1 MKNRYEIRFAGSG
14 GQGNI
19 LAAYVTAQA
28 AAIYAEG
35 LYVAQTQSYGA
46 EARGGKS
53 QAQVIIS
60 KDEIDYPKVIAPNLQ
75 IILTQ
80 QACEY
85 VGDTLPGGRVLC
97 DDYYVQTL
105 PRIDSNLYYLP
116 IVRTAREKLGREIVT
131 NMVALGCVARVFEL
145 DEVIDP
151 AAVKKAILDTVPKG
165 TEDLNSRAFEEGYKL
180 FKESIHL

>member
-1 MKNRYEIRFAGSG
+1 MRTRYEVRFAGSG

-19 LAAYVTAQA
+19 LAAFVTAQA
-28 AAIYAEG
+28 AAIYEKG
-35 LYVAQTQSYGA
+35 LYVAQTQAYGA

-60 KDEIDYPKVIAPNLQ
+60 TEEIDYPKVIAPNLQ

-85 VGDTLPGGRVLC
+85 VDDTITGGRVVC
-97 DDYYVQTL
+97 DDYYVHTL
-105 PRIDSNLYYLP
+105 PRVDANLYYLP

-131 NMVALGCVARVFEL
+131 NMVALGCVARVLEL
-145 DEVIDP
+145 DNILSPE
-151 AAVKKAILDTVPKG
+151 AVKKAILDTVPKG
-165 TEDLNSRAFEEGYKL
+165 TEELNTKAFEEGYNMFRDSL
-180 FKESIHL
+180 HL

>member
-1 MKNRYEIRFAGSG
+1 MITRYEIRFAGSG

-19 LAAYVTAQA
+19 LAAFVTAKA
-28 AAIYAEG
+28 AALYEKG

-60 KDEIDYPKVIAPNLQ
+60 TEEIDYPKVISPNLQ

-85 VGDTLPGGRVLC
+85 VGDTLLSGRVLC
-97 DDYYVQTL
+97 DDYYVHTL
-105 PRIDSNLYYLP
+105 PRVDANLYSLP

-131 NMVALGCVARVFEL
+131 NMVALGCTARVLEL
-145 DEVIDP
+145 DEVLNPESIR
-151 AAVKKAILDTVPKG
+151 KAILETVPKG
-165 TEDLNSRAFEEGYKL
+165 TEELNAKAFEEGYNM
-180 FKESIHL
+180 FKHSQHL

>member
-1 MKNRYEIRFAGSG
+1 MNKRYEIRFAGSG

-19 LAAYVTAQA
+19 LAAVITAKA
-28 AAIYAEG
+28 AALFEKD

-60 KDEIDYPKVIAPNLQ
+60 TEPIDYPEVISPNLQ

-85 VGDTLPGGRVLC
+85 LGDTIMDGRVIC
-97 DDYYVQTL
+97 DDYYVNTL
-105 PRIDSNLYYLP
+105 PRVDANLYYLP

-131 NMVALGCVARVFEL
+131 NMVALGCVARVLEL
-145 DEVIDP
+145 DGVLNPDSI
-151 AAVKKAILDTVPKG
+151 KKALLQAVPKG
-165 TEDLNSRAFEEGYKL
+165 TEDLNIRAYEEGYGM
-180 FKESIHL
+180 FKNSQHL